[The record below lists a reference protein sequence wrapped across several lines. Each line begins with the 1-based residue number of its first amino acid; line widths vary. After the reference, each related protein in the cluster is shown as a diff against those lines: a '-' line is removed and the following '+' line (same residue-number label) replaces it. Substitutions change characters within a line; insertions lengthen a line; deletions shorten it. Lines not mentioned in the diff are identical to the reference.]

1 MFTNILA
8 LQDRI
13 SALTKLYSDGKTQ
26 KITSNLL
33 TALMLTLFLTTVG
46 FTAEPS
52 KSAQQANVAAA
63 PAAPAQKLAT
73 TVTAPAPAASS
84 PAPVSGLPTK
94 VRPNRAI
101 TISMFL
107 TIIGIT
113 LCVVIWAARS
123 TKSAADFYTAGG
135 GITGLQNGWAI
146 AGDYMS
152 AASFLGMSGLIS
164 LYGIDGFMYAVGP
177 MFSFIAILLV
187 IAEPCRNAGKYTLGD
202 ILSFRTSPKP
212 VRAVAAIS
220 TVTVSLFYLIA
231 QMVGA
236 GKLMQVL
243 LDIPY
248 RVSVIGVGV
257 LMVGYVVFGGMKA
270 TTWVQIIKAGLLMSG
285 TVVLAL
291 LVMIKSGMNPIV
303 FFADIVANPL
313 IQDHVR
319 INVLKDAL
327 PTPGFDYGQRF
338 MEPGMFLKNPLDQ
351 VSLGI
356 AWALGAAGLPHIL
369 MRFFTVP
376 SAKEARKSIV
386 IALFIN
392 STFFFLI
399 NIIGF
404 GAALYLSPQLIS
416 SVDKGG
422 NMATLLLA
430 QLLGGGAGSLGGD
443 MFLAFICAVAFA
455 TILAVVSGLVLAAS
469 AAIAHDVYVNIVMD
483 GKADQ
488 QTQVKVARITSLF
501 VGLAAILMGLA
512 AEKENVV
519 ALVALA
525 FAVAASGNFP
535 AVMLSLFWKRFNTA
549 GVISALLVGT
559 TSALALVLISPVMTY
574 PQKIADDARKIVVTL
589 EKKQAEGV
597 ILAEKDLKVLDK
609 SRKDYAKNNGGTSM
623 VGLKAPIFPL
633 KNPGLVS
640 VPLGLL
646 AAILGTL
653 LFRDKRAEDMF
664 DEIEVRQITGLGI
677 SKASEH

>member
-1 MFTNILA
+1 MLSKI
-8 LQDRI
+8 I
-13 SALTKLYSDGKTQ
+13 SAL
-26 KITSNLL
+26 LL
-33 TALMLTLFLTTVG
+33 VLALSSPTLA
-46 FTAEPS
+46 AEPD
-52 KSAQQANVAAA
+52 KGAPQSAPAVGAALPAGARATAPLQAASASTEVKPAPAAA
-63 PAAPAQKLAT
+63 PAPATQN
-73 TVTAPAPAASS
+73 
-84 PAPVSGLPTK
+84 K
-94 VRPNRAI
+94 VKPNRAI
-101 TISMFL
+101 TITMFL
-107 TIIGIT
+107 MIIAVT
-113 LCVVIWAARS
+113 LGVVIWAARQ
-123 TKSAADFYTAGG
+123 TTSASDFYAAGG

-177 MFSFIAILLV
+177 AFSFIVILLV

-202 ILSFRTSPKP
+202 ILSFRAAPKT
-212 VRAVAAIS
+212 VRAVAALS
-220 TVTVSLFYLIA
+220 TVTVSTFYLIA

-248 RVSVIGVGV
+248 KFSVIGVGV
-257 LMVGYVVFGGMKA
+257 LMVGYVAFGGMKA
-270 TTWVQIIKAGLLMSG
+270 TTWVQIIKAGLLMTG
-285 TVVLAL
+285 TILLAI
-291 LVMIKSGMNPIV
+291 LVMVKAGMNPV
-303 FFADIVANPL
+303 GFFTDIVNNQQ

-319 INVLKDAL
+319 MNVLKDAVAK
-327 PTPGFDYGQRF
+327 PGFDYGQRF
-338 MEPGMFLKNPLDQ
+338 LEPGLFLKNPLDQ
-351 VSLGI
+351 ISLGI

-386 IALFIN
+386 VALFIN
-392 STFFFLI
+392 GTFFFLI

-404 GAALYLSPQLIS
+404 GAALYLTPQLIS

-430 QLLGGGAGSLGGD
+430 QKLGGGAGSIGGD
-443 MFLAFICAVAFA
+443 VFLAFICAVAFA

-469 AAIAHDVYVNIVMD
+469 AAIAHDIYVNIIKD
-483 GKADQ
+483 GHADQ
-488 QTQVKVARITSLF
+488 KEQVKTAKITSLC
-501 VGLAAILMGLA
+501 VGVAGICMGLA

-535 AVMLSLFWKRFNTA
+535 AVLLSLFWRRFNTA
-549 GVISALLVGT
+549 GTVGALLVGT
-559 TSALALVLISPVMTY
+559 ITAIGLVMVSPNMTY
-574 PQKIADDARKIVVTL
+574 PQKIANDAKKIITTL
-589 EKKQAEGV
+589 EKKQAEGAV
-597 ILAEKDLKVLDK
+597 LADKDLKALDK
-609 SRKDYAKNNGGTSM
+609 AKGDFAKNDGGTSM
-623 VGLKAPIFPL
+623 VGLKEPLFPL
-633 KNPGLVS
+633 KNPAIVS
-640 VPLGLL
+640 LPMGLL

-677 SKASEH
+677 SKASDH

>member
-1 MFTNILA
+1 MF
-8 LQDRI
+8 
-13 SALTKLYSDGKTQ
+13 
-26 KITSNLL
+26 
-33 TALMLTLFLTTVG
+33 MV
-46 FTAEPS
+46 
-52 KSAQQANVAAA
+52 
-63 PAAPAQKLAT
+63 
-73 TVTAPAPAASS
+73 
-84 PAPVSGLPTK
+84 
-94 VRPNRAI
+94 
-101 TISMFL
+101 
-107 TIIGIT
+107 IIAVT
-113 LCVVIWAARS
+113 LCVVIWAAKQ
-123 TKSAADFYTAGG
+123 TTSASDFYAAGG

-187 IAEPCRNAGKYTLGD
+187 VAEPCRNAGKFTLGD
-202 ILSFRTSPKP
+202 ILSFRASPKT
-212 VRAVAAIS
+212 VRGVAAIS

-270 TTWVQIIKAGLLMSG
+270 TTWVQIIKAGLLMTG
-285 TVVLAL
+285 TVLLAI
-291 LVMIKSGMNPIV
+291 LVMVKAGMNPIN
-303 FFADIVANPL
+303 FFSDIVGSQM

-319 INVLKDAL
+319 MNVLKDAV
-327 PTPGFDYGQRF
+327 PKEGFDYGQRF
-338 MEPGMFLKNPLDQ
+338 LEPGLFLKNPLDQ
-351 VSLGI
+351 ISLGI

-376 SAKEARKSIV
+376 NAKEARKSIV
-386 IALFIN
+386 VALFIN

-399 NIIGF
+399 NLIGF
-404 GAALYLSPQLIS
+404 GAALYLTPQLIS

-430 QLLGGGAGSLGGD
+430 QKLGGGAGSLGGD
-443 MFLAFICAVAFA
+443 LFLAFICAVAFA

-469 AAIAHDVYVNIVMD
+469 AAIAHDVYVNIFKN

-488 QTQVKVARITSLF
+488 QTQVRVARITSLF
-501 VGLAAILMGLA
+501 VGIAAIIMGLA

-535 AVMLSLFWKRFNTA
+535 AVMMSLFWKRFNTA
-549 GVISALLVGT
+549 GVVGALVVGTVSALSLVM
-559 TSALALVLISPVMTY
+559 ISPVMTY
-574 PQKIADDARKIVVTL
+574 PQKIADDAKKVITTL
-589 EKKQAEGV
+589 ETKQAEGIV
-597 ILAEKDLKVLDK
+597 LAEKDAKALDK
-609 SRKDYAKNNGGTSM
+609 ARTDLQKNDGGTSM

-633 KNPGLVS
+633 KNPAIVS
-640 VPLGLL
+640 LPLGLL
-646 AAILGTL
+646 AAIICTF
-653 LFRDKRAEDMF
+653 LFRDRRAEEMF

-677 SKASEH
+677 AKASDH

>member
-1 MFTNILA
+1 MFIKSLLAAMFMIILS
-8 LQDRI
+8 
-13 SALTKLYSDGKTQ
+13 SA
-26 KITSNLL
+26 
-33 TALMLTLFLTTVG
+33 G
-46 FTAEPS
+46 FAAEPA
-52 KSAQQANVAAA
+52 KPLPSAATVAGADKAQA
-63 PAAPAQKLAT
+63 PAAASAAAQAAPVPGAVAAKSAAPLAT
-73 TVTAPAPAASS
+73 
-84 PAPVSGLPTK
+84 K
-94 VRPNRAI
+94 VKPNRSI
-101 TISMFL
+101 TITMFL

-113 LCVVIWAARS
+113 LCVVVWAAKN

-135 GITGLQNGWAI
+135 EITGLQNGWAI

-187 IAEPCRNAGKYTLGD
+187 VAEPCRNAGKFTLGD
-202 ILSFRTSPKP
+202 ILSFRAAPKP
-212 VRAVAAIS
+212 VRAVAAVS

-257 LMVGYVVFGGMKA
+257 LMVAYVVFGGMKA
-270 TTWVQIIKAGLLMSG
+270 TTWVQIIKASLLMTG

-291 LVMIKSGMNPIV
+291 LVMMKSGMNPV
-303 FFADIVANPL
+303 QFFTDIVANQN

-319 INVLKDAL
+319 MVVLKDAL
-327 PTPGFDYGQRF
+327 PKPGFDYGQRF
-338 MEPGMFLKNPLDQ
+338 MEPGLFLKSPLDQ
-351 VSLGI
+351 ISLGI

-376 SAKEARKSIV
+376 NAKEARKSIV

-399 NIIGF
+399 NLIGF
-404 GAALYLSPQLIS
+404 GAALYLTPQLIS

-430 QLLGGGAGSLGGD
+430 QSLGGGAGSIGGD

-469 AAIAHDVYVNIVMD
+469 AAIAHDVYVNIIMD

-488 QTQVKVARITSLF
+488 HTQVKVARITSLF
-501 VGLAAILMGLA
+501 VGICAIIMGLM

-535 AVMLSLFWKRFNTA
+535 AIMLSLFWRRFNTA

-559 TSALALVLISPVMTY
+559 LSALSLVVISPVMTY
-574 PQKIADDARKIVVTL
+574 PQKIADDAKKAVVTL
-589 EKKQAEGV
+589 EKKLSEGAT
-597 ILAEKDLKVLDK
+597 LAQKDLTALEKARGDF
-609 SRKDYAKNNGGTSM
+609 SKNNGGTSM
-623 VGLKAPIFPL
+623 VGLTAPIFAL
-633 KNPGLVS
+633 KNPGIVS
-640 VPLGLL
+640 VPLGFI

-653 LFRDKRAEDMF
+653 LFRNKRAEEMF
-664 DEIEVRQITGLGI
+664 DEVEVRQITGLGI
-677 SKASEH
+677 SKATSH

>member
-1 MFTNILA
+1 MLSKVIKTTILSLFIA
-8 LQDRI
+8 
-13 SALTKLYSDGKTQ
+13 
-26 KITSNLL
+26 
-33 TALMLTLFLTTVG
+33 TAAIA
-46 FTAEPS
+46 AEPQ
-52 KSAQQANVAAA
+52 KSAA
-63 PAAPAQKLAT
+63 PAAPAVAAPAAAPAAT
-73 TVTAPAPAASS
+73 APAAQSQAAPAAAAPAPAA
-84 PAPVSGLPTK
+84 PLQTK
-94 VRPNRAI
+94 VKPNRAI
-101 TISMFL
+101 TIGMFMA
-107 TIIGIT
+107 IIGIT
-113 LCVVIWAARS
+113 LGVVVWAAKQTS
-123 TKSAADFYTAGG
+123 TASDFYAAGG

-177 MFSFIAILLV
+177 AFSFIVILLV

-212 VRAVAAIS
+212 VRAVAALS

-248 RVSVIGVGV
+248 RVSVIGVGL
-257 LMVGYVVFGGMKA
+257 LMVAYVAFGGMKA
-270 TTWVQIIKAGLLMSG
+270 TTWVQIIKAALLMTG
-285 TVVLAL
+285 TCLLAF
-291 LVMIKSGMNPIV
+291 LVMLKAGMNPIS
-303 FFADIVANPL
+303 FFNDVVASKA
-313 IQDHVR
+313 IQDHVQL
-319 INVLKDAL
+319 NVLKDAVAK
-327 PTPGFDYGQRF
+327 PGFDYGQRF
-338 MEPGMFLKNPLDQ
+338 MEPGLFLKNPLDQ
-351 VSLGI
+351 ISLGI

-392 STFFFLI
+392 GSFFFLI
-399 NIIGF
+399 NLIGF
-404 GAALYLSPQLIS
+404 GAALYLTPQLVS

-430 QLLGGGAGSLGGD
+430 QMLGGGAGSIGGD
-443 MFLAFICAVAFA
+443 LFLAFICAVAFA

-469 AAIAHDVYVNIVMD
+469 AAIAHDVYVNIVKS

-501 VGLAAILMGLA
+501 VGLAAIVMGLA

-535 AVMLSLFWKRFNTA
+535 AVMLSLFWKKFNTA

-559 TSALALVLISPVMTY
+559 ISALGLVVVSPVMTY
-574 PQKIADDARKIVVTL
+574 PQKIADDAKKIIMTL
-589 EKKQAEGV
+589 EKKQAEGAV
-597 ILAEKDLKVLDK
+597 LVEKEIKTLEKAQADFK
-609 SRKDYAKNNGGTSM
+609 KNDGGTSM
-623 VGLKAPIFPL
+623 VGLKAAIFPL
-633 KNPGLVS
+633 KNPGIVS
-640 VPLGLL
+640 APLGLL
-646 AAILGTL
+646 AAIIGTL
-653 LFRDKRAEDMF
+653 LFRDRRAEEMF

-677 SKASEH
+677 SKASDH

>member
-1 MFTNILA
+1 MLA
-8 LQDRI
+8 KSLSVMMLSLLLATAALAVEPATSPAPSSPTA
-13 SALTKLYSDGKTQ
+13 SARASQ
-26 KITSNLL
+26 Q
-33 TALMLTLFLTTVG
+33 TAPP
-46 FTAEPS
+46 AAAQ
-52 KSAQQANVAAA
+52 SAQPAQAA
-63 PAAPAQKLAT
+63 PAT
-73 TVTAPAPAASS
+73 
-84 PAPVSGLPTK
+84 PTK

-101 TISMFL
+101 TITMFMAIIAI
-107 TIIGIT
+107 TIG
-113 LCVVIWAARS
+113 VVVWAAKR
-123 TKSAADFYTAGG
+123 TTSAADFYAAGG

-187 IAEPCRNAGKYTLGD
+187 VAEPCRNAGKFTLGD
-202 ILSFRTSPKP
+202 ILSFRAAPKT
-212 VRAVAAIS
+212 VRGVAAIS

-270 TTWVQIIKAGLLMSG
+270 TTWVQIIKAGLLMTG
-285 TVVLAL
+285 TVLLAL
-291 LVMIKSGMNPIV
+291 LVMVKAGMNPIN
-303 FFADIVANPL
+303 FFSDIVGSQM

-319 INVLKDAL
+319 MNVLKDAV
-327 PTPGFDYGQRF
+327 PKEGFDYGQRF
-338 MEPGMFLKNPLDQ
+338 LEPGLFLKNPLDQ
-351 VSLGI
+351 ISLGI

-376 SAKEARKSIV
+376 NAKEARKSIV
-386 IALFIN
+386 VALFIN
-392 STFFFLI
+392 SSFFFLI
-399 NIIGF
+399 NLIGF
-404 GAALYLSPQLIS
+404 GAALYLTPQLIS

-430 QLLGGGAGSLGGD
+430 QHLGGGAGSLGGD
-443 MFLAFICAVAFA
+443 LFLAFICAVAFA

-469 AAIAHDVYVNIVMD
+469 AAIAHDVYVNIFKD

-488 QTQVKVARITSLF
+488 QTQVRVARVTSLF
-501 VGLAAILMGLA
+501 VGVSAIVMGLA

-535 AVMLSLFWKRFNTA
+535 AVMMSLFWRRFNTA
-549 GVISALLVGT
+549 GVVGALVVGTVSALSLVM
-559 TSALALVLISPVMTY
+559 ISPVMTY
-574 PQKIADDARKIVVTL
+574 PQKIADDARKVITTL
-589 EKKQAEGV
+589 ESKQAEGV
-597 ILAEKDLKVLDK
+597 VLAEKDLKALDK
-609 SRKDYAKNNGGTSM
+609 ARTDLQKNDGGTSM
-623 VGLKAPIFPL
+623 IGLKAPLFPL
-633 KNPGLVS
+633 KNPAIVS
-640 VPLGLL
+640 LPLGLL
-646 AAILGTL
+646 AAIICTL
-653 LFRDKRAEDMF
+653 LFRDRRAEEMF

-677 SKASEH
+677 AKASDH

>member
-1 MFTNILA
+1 MFTKIL
-8 LQDRI
+8 
-13 SALTKLYSDGKTQ
+13 ST
-26 KITSNLL
+26 
-33 TALMLTLFLTTVG
+33 LMLTLLLTTVG
-46 FTAEPS
+46 IAAEPS
-52 KSAQQANVAAA
+52 KSSPQAGVAASSSAPVQVQAGTVAA
-63 PAAPAQKLAT
+63 PAPVAAN
-73 TVTAPAPAASS
+73 PAPI
-84 PAPVSGLPTK
+84 SGVPTK
-94 VRPNRAI
+94 VKPNRAI
-101 TISMFL
+101 TISMFM

-187 IAEPCRNAGKYTLGD
+187 IAEPCRNAGKFTLGD
-202 ILSFRTSPKP
+202 ILSFRTAPKP
-212 VRAVAAIS
+212 VRAVAAVS

-285 TVVLAL
+285 TVLLAF
-291 LVMIKSGMNPIV
+291 LVIAKSGFNPV
-303 FFADIVANPL
+303 GFFTDIVGNPL

-319 INVLKDAL
+319 MNVLKDAL
-327 PTPGFDYGQRF
+327 PKPGFDYGQRF
-338 MEPGMFLKNPLDQ
+338 MEPGLFLKNPLDQ

-488 QTQVKVARITSLF
+488 HTQVKVARITSLF
-501 VGLAAILMGLA
+501 VGLAAIVMGLA

-549 GVISALLVGT
+549 GVICALLVGT
-559 TSALALVLISPVMTY
+559 ISALTLVVISPVMTY
-574 PQKIADDARKIVVTL
+574 PQKIADDAKKIVSTL
-589 EKKQAEGV
+589 EKKQLEGV
-597 ILAEKDLKVLDK
+597 VLADKDQKLLEK
-609 SRKDYAKNNGGTSM
+609 SRKDFEKNNGGTSM

-633 KNPGLVS
+633 KNPGIVS
-640 VPLGLL
+640 VPLGLI
-646 AAILGTL
+646 AAILGAL
-653 LFRDKRAEDMF
+653 LFRDRRAEEMF
-664 DEIEVRQITGLGI
+664 DEVEVRQITGLGI
-677 SKASEH
+677 SKASDH

>member
-1 MFTNILA
+1 MIGRFFFVSLFMALFCSSVLA
-8 LQDRI
+8 AEPVKPAA
-13 SALTKLYSDGKTQ
+13 SGTP
-26 KITSNLL
+26 N
-33 TALMLTLFLTTVG
+33 TTV
-46 FTAEPS
+46 
-52 KSAQQANVAAA
+52 QAATVAA
-63 PAAPAQKLAT
+63 PAAQPVAATAAKPIEAPKVAVPALN
-73 TVTAPAPAASS
+73 
-84 PAPVSGLPTK
+84 K
-94 VRPNRAI
+94 VRPNRGITIGMFGVIIAI
-101 TISMFL
+101 TL
-107 TIIGIT
+107 G
-113 LCVVIWAARS
+113 VVVWAAKKTTTAS
-123 TKSAADFYTAGG
+123 DFYAAGG
-135 GITGLQNGWAI
+135 GVTGLQNGWAI

-177 MFSFIAILLV
+177 AFSFIAILLV
-187 IAEPCRNAGKYTLGD
+187 IAEPCRNAGKFTLGD
-202 ILSFRTSPKP
+202 ILSFRTSAKP
-212 VRAVAAIS
+212 VRAVAAVS

-248 RVSVIGVGV
+248 KVSVIGVGI

-285 TVVLAL
+285 TVLLAF
-291 LVMIKSGMNPIV
+291 LVMAKAGFNPV
-303 FFADIVANPL
+303 TLFTDVVNSPQ

-319 INVLKDAL
+319 INLLKDAI
-327 PTPGFDYGQRF
+327 PKEGFDYGQRF
-338 MEPGMFLKNPLDQ
+338 LEPGLFLKNPLDQ
-351 VSLGI
+351 ISLGV

-392 STFFFLI
+392 SSFFFLI
-399 NIIGF
+399 NLLGF
-404 GAALYLSPQLIS
+404 GAALYLTPQLIS

-443 MFLAFICAVAFA
+443 IFLAFICAVAFA

-488 QTQVKVARITSLF
+488 HTQVKVAKITSLV
-501 VGLAAILMGLA
+501 VGISAIVMGLM

-519 ALVALA
+519 AFVALA

-535 AVMLSLFWKRFNTA
+535 VLILSLFWRNFNTA
-549 GVISALLVGT
+549 GVLSGLLVGT
-559 TSALALVLISPVMTY
+559 ITTLGLVMVSPVMTY
-574 PQKIADDARKIVVTL
+574 PQQIANGAKKIITAL
-589 EKKQAEGV
+589 ETKQAGGSV
-597 ILAEKDLKVLDK
+597 LNEKELKVLEKAQADFK
-609 SRKDYAKNNGGTSM
+609 KNDGGTSM
-623 VGLKAPIFPL
+623 MGLKAPLFPL

-640 VPLGLL
+640 APIGFI
-646 AAILGTL
+646 AAILGAL
-653 LFRDKRAEDMF
+653 LFREKRAEDMF
-664 DEIEVRQITGLGI
+664 DEIEVRQITGIGI
-677 SKASEH
+677 TKASDH

>member
-1 MFTNILA
+1 MIFRLLPATL
-8 LQDRI
+8 L
-13 SALTKLYSDGKTQ
+13 LL
-26 KITSNLL
+26 LL
-33 TALMLTLFLTTVG
+33 TTAG
-46 FTAEPS
+46 FAAEPM
-52 KSAQQANVAAA
+52 KTAPPATATSAAAATA
-63 PAAPAQKLAT
+63 PAATAAGQSAAA
-73 TVTAPAPAASS
+73 VTAAPAPA
-84 PAPVSGLPTK
+84 PTQTK
-94 VRPNRAI
+94 VKPNRAI
-101 TISMFL
+101 TITMFL
-107 TIIGIT
+107 AIIGIT
-113 LCVVIWAARS
+113 MGVVVWAAKR
-123 TKSAADFYTAGG
+123 TTTAADFYAAGG

-177 MFSFIAILLV
+177 AFSFIVILLV
-187 IAEPCRNAGKYTLGD
+187 IAEPCRNAGKFTLGD

-212 VRAVAAIS
+212 VRAVAALS

-248 RVSVIGVGV
+248 KVSVIGVGV
-257 LMVGYVVFGGMKA
+257 LMVGYVMFGGMKA

-285 TVVLAL
+285 TILLAL
-291 LVMIKSGMNPIV
+291 LVMIKAGMNPIS
-303 FFADIVANPL
+303 FFTDIAGNQL

-319 INVLKDAL
+319 LSVLKDAVAK
-327 PTPGFDYGQRF
+327 PGFDYGQRF
-338 MEPGMFLKNPLDQ
+338 LEPGLFLKNPLDQ
-351 VSLGI
+351 ISLGI

-392 STFFFLI
+392 GTFFFLI
-399 NIIGF
+399 NLIGF
-404 GAALYLSPQLIS
+404 GAALYLSPQLVS

-430 QLLGGGAGSLGGD
+430 QRLGGGAGSFGGD
-443 MFLAFICAVAFA
+443 LFLAFICAVAFA

-469 AAIAHDVYVNIVMD
+469 AAIAHDVYVNIFKD

-488 QTQVKVARITSLF
+488 ETQLRVARITSLF
-501 VGLAAILMGLA
+501 VGISAIILGLA

-535 AVMLSLFWKRFNTA
+535 CIMLSLFWKRFNTA
-549 GVISALLVGT
+549 GVVSGLLVGT
-559 TSALALVLISPVMTY
+559 ITALGLVMISPVMTY
-574 PQKIADDARKIVVTL
+574 PQKIADDAKKMIVTL
-589 EKKQAEGV
+589 ENKQAELAPGTT
-597 ILAEKDLKVLDK
+597 LAEKDLKTLEKARADF
-609 SRKDYAKNNGGTSM
+609 SKNNGGTSM
-623 VGLKAPIFPL
+623 IGLKAPIFSL
-633 KNPGLVS
+633 KNPGIIS
-640 VPLGLL
+640 VPIGLL
-646 AAILGTL
+646 AAVLGTL
-653 LFRDKRAEDMF
+653 LFRDRRAEEMF

-677 SKASEH
+677 SKAADH

>member
-1 MFTNILA
+1 MMIRFLLA
-8 LQDRI
+8 LLLAGCCATAVFAAD
-13 SALTKLYSDGKTQ
+13 AAKTAAAGSPAQ
-26 KITSNLL
+26 V
-33 TALMLTLFLTTVG
+33 TAM
-46 FTAEPS
+46 
-52 KSAQQANVAAA
+52 QAAAPAVAAA
-63 PAAPAQKLAT
+63 PAATAA
-73 TVTAPAPAASS
+73 APA
-84 PAPVSGLPTK
+84 K
-94 VRPNRAI
+94 VKPNRAI
-101 TISMFL
+101 TITMFMA
-107 TIIGIT
+107 IIGVT
-113 LCVVIWAARS
+113 LGVVIWAAKR
-123 TKSAADFYTAGG
+123 TTSAADFYAAGG

-187 IAEPCRNAGKYTLGD
+187 VAEPCRNAGKYTLGD
-202 ILSFRTSPKP
+202 ILSFRASPKP
-212 VRAVAAIS
+212 VRAVAAVS

-248 RVSVIGVGV
+248 QFSVIGVGV
-257 LMVGYVVFGGMKA
+257 LMVVYVVFGGMKA
-270 TTWVQIIKAGLLMSG
+270 TTWVQIIKAGLLMTG
-285 TVVLAL
+285 TVLLAL
-291 LVMIKSGMNPIV
+291 LVMVKAGMNPFS
-303 FFADIVANPL
+303 FFSDVVGSQT

-319 INVLKDAL
+319 MNVLKDAV
-327 PTPGFDYGQRF
+327 PKDGFDYGQRF
-338 MEPGMFLKNPLDQ
+338 LEPGLFLKNPLDQ
-351 VSLGI
+351 ISLGI

-376 SAKEARKSIV
+376 NAKEARKSIV

-392 STFFFLI
+392 SSFFFLI
-399 NIIGF
+399 NLIGF
-404 GAALYLSPQLIS
+404 GAALYLTPQLIS

-430 QLLGGGAGSLGGD
+430 QHLGGGAGSLGGD
-443 MFLAFICAVAFA
+443 LFLAFICAVAFA

-469 AAIAHDVYVNIVMD
+469 AAIAHDVYVNIIKD

-488 QTQVKVARITSLF
+488 QTQVRVARFTSLF
-501 VGLAAILMGLA
+501 VGITAIVMGLM

-535 AVMLSLFWKRFNTA
+535 CVMLSLFWKRFNTA
-549 GVISALLVGT
+549 GIVSGLLVGT
-559 TSALALVLISPVMTY
+559 ISALALVMISPVMTY
-574 PQKIADDARKIVVTL
+574 PQKIADDAKKVIVTL

-597 ILAEKDLKVLDK
+597 ALIEKEIK
-609 SRKDYAKNNGGTSM
+609 SLEKARADVAANDGGTSM
-623 VGLKAPIFPL
+623 VGLTAPIFPL
-633 KNPGLVS
+633 KNPGIVS

-646 AAILGTL
+646 AAIIGAL
-653 LFRDKRAEDMF
+653 LFRDRRAEEMF

-677 SKASEH
+677 AKAADH

>member
-1 MFTNILA
+1 MMKMSLLA
-8 LQDRI
+8 I
-13 SALTKLYSDGKTQ
+13 SLLLAAATATFAAGPDKLGAATP
-26 KITSNLL
+26 
-33 TALMLTLFLTTVG
+33 AVP
-46 FTAEPS
+46 APA
-52 KSAQQANVAAA
+52 AQSAA
-63 PAAPAQKLAT
+63 PAAQASQAVQPSAAAI
-73 TVTAPAPAASS
+73 TAKAMVPGAAVAPAAKGA
-84 PAPVSGLPTK
+84 PAATK
-94 VRPNRAI
+94 VKPNRAI
-101 TISMFL
+101 TLTMFL
-107 TIIGIT
+107 AIIGVTI
-113 LCVVIWAARS
+113 CVVVWAAKQ
-123 TKSAADFYTAGG
+123 TTSAADFYAAGG

-187 IAEPCRNAGKYTLGD
+187 VAEPCRNAGRYTLGD
-202 ILSFRTSPKP
+202 ILSFRAAPRT
-212 VRAVAAIS
+212 VRAVAALS

-248 RVSVIGVGV
+248 RVSVVGVGV

-285 TVVLAL
+285 TVLLAV
-291 LVMIKSGMNPIV
+291 LVMAKAGMNPFS
-303 FFADIVANPL
+303 FFDSVTSSQF
-313 IQDHVR
+313 IQEHVR
-319 INVLKDAL
+319 MNVLKDAI
-327 PTPGFDYGQRF
+327 PKPGFDYGQRF
-338 MEPGMFLKNPLDQ
+338 MEPGLFLKNPLDQ
-351 VSLGI
+351 ISLGI

-376 SAKEARKSIV
+376 NAQQARKSIV

-399 NIIGF
+399 NLIGF
-404 GAALYLSPQLIS
+404 GAALYLTPQLIS

-430 QLLGGGAGSLGGD
+430 QKMGGGAGSIGGD
-443 MFLAFICAVAFA
+443 LFLAFICAVAFA

-469 AAIAHDVYVNIVMD
+469 AAIAHDVYVNIIKK
-483 GKADQ
+483 GQADQ
-488 QTQVKVARITSLF
+488 ETQVRCAKITSLC
-501 VGLAAILMGLA
+501 VGVVAICLGLA

-535 AVMLSLFWKRFNTA
+535 AIMLSLFWKRFNTA
-549 GVISALLVGT
+549 GIVGAIVVGT
-559 TSALALVLISPVMTY
+559 VSAISLVLVSPNMTY
-574 PQKIADDARKIVVTL
+574 PQKIADDAKKVIVAL
-589 EKKQAEGV
+589 EKKQAAGAA
-597 ILAEKDLKVLDK
+597 LAEKDLAALDK
-609 SRKDYAKNNGGTSM
+609 ARGEFKKNDGGTSM
-623 VGLKAPIFPL
+623 VGLKAPLFPL
-633 KNPGLVS
+633 KNPAIVS
-640 VPLGLL
+640 LPLGLFAAVFGAL
-646 AAILGTL
+646 A
-653 LFRDKRAEDMF
+653 FRNRRAEDMF

-677 SKASEH
+677 SGASDH

>member
-1 MFTNILA
+1 
-8 LQDRI
+8 
-13 SALTKLYSDGKTQ
+13 
-26 KITSNLL
+26 
-33 TALMLTLFLTTVG
+33 
-46 FTAEPS
+46 
-52 KSAQQANVAAA
+52 
-63 PAAPAQKLAT
+63 
-73 TVTAPAPAASS
+73 
-84 PAPVSGLPTK
+84 
-94 VRPNRAI
+94 
-101 TISMFL
+101 
-107 TIIGIT
+107 
-113 LCVVIWAARS
+113 
-123 TKSAADFYTAGG
+123 
-135 GITGLQNGWAI
+135 QNGWAI

-187 IAEPCRNAGKYTLGD
+187 VAEPCRNAGKFTLGD
-202 ILSFRTSPKP
+202 ILSFRASPKP
-212 VRAVAAIS
+212 VRAVAALS

-248 RVSVIGVGV
+248 RYSVIGVGV

-285 TVVLAL
+285 TVLLAF
-291 LVMIKSGMNPIV
+291 LVMAKAGMNPV
-303 FFADIVANPL
+303 GFFTDIVNNPL

-319 INVLKDAL
+319 LNVLKEAVAK
-327 PTPGFDYGQRF
+327 PGFDYGQRF
-338 MEPGMFLKNPLDQ
+338 MEPGLFLKNPLDQ
-351 VSLGI
+351 ISLGI

-376 SAKEARKSIV
+376 NAKEARKSIV

-399 NIIGF
+399 NLIGF
-404 GAALYLSPQLIS
+404 GAALYLTPQLIS

-430 QLLGGGAGSLGGD
+430 QKLGGGAGSIGGD
-443 MFLAFICAVAFA
+443 VFLAFICAVAFA

-469 AAIAHDVYVNIVMD
+469 AAIAHDVYVNIIKD

-488 QTQVKVARITSLF
+488 QEQVRVARITSLF
-501 VGLAAILMGLA
+501 VGIAAIIMGLA

-535 AVMLSLFWKRFNTA
+535 AVMLSLFWRRFNTA
-549 GVISALLVGT
+549 GVVSALVVGT
-559 TSALALVLISPVMTY
+559 VSALSLVVISPVMTY
-574 PQKIADDARKIVVTL
+574 PQKIADDAKKIVTTL
-589 EKKQAEGV
+589 EKKQAEGAV
-597 ILAEKDLKVLDK
+597 LAEKDLKALEKARSDFQ
-609 SRKDYAKNNGGTSM
+609 KNDGGTSM

-633 KNPGLVS
+633 KNPGIVS
-640 VPLGLL
+640 APLGLI
-646 AAILGTL
+646 AAIVGTL
-653 LFRDKRAEDMF
+653 MFRSRRSEEMF
-664 DEIEVRQITGLGI
+664 DEVEVRQITGLGI
-677 SKASEH
+677 AKASDH

>member
-1 MFTNILA
+1 MLSKVIKATILSLFIA
-8 LQDRI
+8 
-13 SALTKLYSDGKTQ
+13 
-26 KITSNLL
+26 
-33 TALMLTLFLTTVG
+33 TAG
-46 FTAEPS
+46 FAAEPQ
-52 KSAQQANVAAA
+52 KSAAPSAPAVAAPVAGTTAPAVAA
-63 PAAPAQKLAT
+63 PAAQSQVAPA
-73 TVTAPAPAASS
+73 VTAPAPAA
-84 PAPVSGLPTK
+84 PLQTK
-94 VRPNRAI
+94 VKPNRAI
-101 TISMFL
+101 TIGMFMA
-107 TIIGIT
+107 IIGIT
-113 LCVVIWAARS
+113 LCVVVWAAKQTS
-123 TKSAADFYTAGG
+123 TASDFYAAGG

-177 MFSFIAILLV
+177 AFSFIVILLV

-212 VRAVAAIS
+212 VRAVAALS

-248 RVSVIGVGV
+248 RVSVIGVGL
-257 LMVGYVVFGGMKA
+257 LMVAYVAFGGMKA
-270 TTWVQIIKAGLLMSG
+270 TTWVQIIKAALLMTG
-285 TVVLAL
+285 TCLLAF
-291 LVMIKSGMNPIV
+291 LVMLKAGMNPIS
-303 FFADIVANPL
+303 FFNDVVASKA
-313 IQDHVR
+313 IQDHVQL
-319 INVLKDAL
+319 NVLKDAVAK
-327 PTPGFDYGQRF
+327 PGFDYGQRF
-338 MEPGMFLKNPLDQ
+338 MEPGLFLKNPLDQ
-351 VSLGI
+351 ISLGI

-392 STFFFLI
+392 GSFFFLI
-399 NIIGF
+399 NLIGF
-404 GAALYLSPQLIS
+404 GAALYLTPQLVS

-430 QLLGGGAGSLGGD
+430 QMLGGGAGSIGGD
-443 MFLAFICAVAFA
+443 LFLAFICAVAFA

-469 AAIAHDVYVNIVMD
+469 AAIAHDVYVNIVKG

-501 VGLAAILMGLA
+501 VGLAAIVMGLA

-535 AVMLSLFWKRFNTA
+535 AVMLSLFWKKFNTA

-559 TSALALVLISPVMTY
+559 ISALGLVVISPVMTY
-574 PQKIADDARKIVVTL
+574 PQKIADDARKIIVTL
-589 EKKQAEGV
+589 EKKQAEGAV
-597 ILAEKDLKVLDK
+597 LVEKELKTLEKAQADFK
-609 SRKDYAKNNGGTSM
+609 KNDGGTSM
-623 VGLKAPIFPL
+623 VGLKAAIFPL
-633 KNPGLVS
+633 KNPGIVS
-640 VPLGLL
+640 APLGLL
-646 AAILGTL
+646 AAIIGTL
-653 LFRDKRAEDMF
+653 LFRDRRAEEMF

-677 SKASEH
+677 SKASDH

>member
-1 MFTNILA
+1 MFAKLLSAAILVV
-8 LQDRI
+8 LV
-13 SALTKLYSDGKTQ
+13 S
-26 KITSNLL
+26 
-33 TALMLTLFLTTVG
+33 TVSL
-46 FTAEPS
+46 AADPS
-52 KSAQQANVAAA
+52 KSGSAQSVAAPLATSLPAAAAAVPAVQSQA
-63 PAAPAQKLAT
+63 PDTVKAAPAQ
-73 TVTAPAPAASS
+73 AA
-84 PAPVSGLPTK
+84 AVQTK
-94 VRPNRAI
+94 VKPNRAI
-101 TISMFL
+101 TITMFL
-107 TIIGIT
+107 AIIAVT
-113 LCVVIWAARS
+113 LGVVVWAAKQTS
-123 TKSAADFYTAGG
+123 TASDFYAAGG

-177 MFSFIAILLV
+177 AFSFIVILLV

-212 VRAVAAIS
+212 VRAVAALS

-248 RVSVIGVGV
+248 KVSVVGVGL
-257 LMVGYVVFGGMKA
+257 LMVAYVAFGGMKA
-270 TTWVQIIKAGLLMSG
+270 TTWVQIIKAALLMTG
-285 TVVLAL
+285 TCLLAL
-291 LVMIKSGMNPIV
+291 LVMLKAGMNPV
-303 FFADIVANPL
+303 GFFHDVVSSQF

-319 INVLKDAL
+319 LNVLKEAVAK
-327 PTPGFDYGQRF
+327 PGFDYGQRF
-338 MEPGMFLKNPLDQ
+338 MEPGLFLKNPLDQ
-351 VSLGI
+351 ISLGI

-392 STFFFLI
+392 GSFFFLI
-399 NIIGF
+399 NLIGF
-404 GAALYLSPQLIS
+404 GAALYLTPQLVS

-430 QLLGGGAGSLGGD
+430 QLLGGGAGSIGGD
-443 MFLAFICAVAFA
+443 LFLAFICAVAFA

-469 AAIAHDVYVNIVMD
+469 AAIAHDVYVNIIKD

-488 QTQVKVARITSLF
+488 QTQVRVARITSLF
-501 VGLAAILMGLA
+501 VGLAAIVLGLA

-559 TSALALVLISPVMTY
+559 ISALGLVVISPVMTY
-574 PQKIADDARKIVVTL
+574 PQKIADDARKIIVTL
-589 EKKQAEGV
+589 EKKQSEGGV
-597 ILAEKDLKVLDK
+597 LTDKDLQAVEKANVDFK
-609 SRKDYAKNNGGTSM
+609 KNNGGTSM
-623 VGLKAPIFPL
+623 VGLTAPLFPL
-633 KNPGLVS
+633 KNPGIVS
-640 VPLGLL
+640 APLGLL

-653 LFRDKRAEDMF
+653 LFRDRRAEDMF

-677 SKASEH
+677 SKAADH